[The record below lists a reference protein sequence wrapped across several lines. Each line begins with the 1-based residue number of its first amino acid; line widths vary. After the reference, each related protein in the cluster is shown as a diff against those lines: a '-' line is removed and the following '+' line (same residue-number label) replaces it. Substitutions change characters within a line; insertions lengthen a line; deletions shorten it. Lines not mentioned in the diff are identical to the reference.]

1 MASDPTAVRQ
11 GSNALKETDRRLTR
25 VYPPTSHVP
34 ITSVRPDRAHKMR
47 ET

>member
-11 GSNALKETDRRLTR
+11 GSNALKETTRRLTR
-25 VYPPTSHVP
+25 VFPPDSHVP
-34 ITSVRPDRAHKMR
+34 ITSVRSDRADKMR